1 MIALLRSRAW
11 LAPVVI
17 LTTGACFATRADV
30 RVLQDDLRT
39 VRAEM
44 LAADSATQRKFE
56 EDLARVAALL
66 AEVADTV
73 KAANAVTNRL
83 SADVQTDLRSIR
95 QQLIAIQELTGQSQ
109 RRIQELRAEME
120 QRNTQPP
127 AVTPPEAAGAA
138 PAAPG
143 GAPVAAPAPGPAQ
156 LYQLGQ
162 DQFRRGSNAA
172 ARGAFQE
179 LLSKHANSDLAPD
192 ALYMV
197 AETWA
202 ADGQGASADSVY
214 ALVVERY
221 PRSERAPTALYKRAT
236 ALRVVGQ
243 TQQAR
248 TLYQQIVDRYPRS
261 EAALLAQDFLRA
273 RP

>member
-1 MIALLRSRAW
+1 MIGRRHLRAL
-11 LAPVVI
+11 LAPVVV

-30 RVLQDDLRT
+30 RVLQDDLRV

-44 LAADSATQRKFE
+44 LASDSATQRKMDVE
-56 EDLARVAALL
+56 LARVAALL
-66 AEVADTV
+66 AEVSDTV
-73 KAANAVTNRL
+73 RAANAVTNRM
-83 SADVQTDLRSIR
+83 SGDVRDDLRSIR

-120 QRNTQPP
+120 TRATEAAP
-127 AVTPPEAAGAA
+127 AVVPPGDSTARPGAAAPAA

-143 GAPVAAPAPGPAQ
+143 PSQ
-156 LYQLGQ
+156 LYQIGQ

-172 ARGAFQE
+172 ARGAFLE
-179 LLSKHANSDLAPD
+179 LLNKHPTSDLAAD

-214 ALVVERY
+214 GQVVQRF
-221 PRSERAPTALYKRAT
+221 PRSERAPTALYKRAR
-236 ALRVVGQ
+236 ALSAVGQ

-248 TLYQQIVDRYPRS
+248 VLYQQIVDRYPRS
-261 EAALLAQDFLRA
+261 DAALLAQDFLRS

>member
-1 MIALLRSRAW
+1 MIARSRFRAL

-39 VRAEM
+39 VRGEL
-44 LAADSATQRKFE
+44 LASDSATQRRLDAE
-56 EDLARVAALL
+56 LARLAAVL

-73 KAANAVTNRL
+73 RAANAVTNRL
-83 SADVQTDLRSIR
+83 SGDVQADLRSIR
-95 QQLIAIQELTGQSQ
+95 SQLIAIQELTGQSQ

-120 QRNTQPP
+120 MR
-127 AVTPPEAAGAA
+127 AETPSAA
-138 PAAPG
+138 PAARPDSAAAPA
-143 GAPVAAPAPGPAQ
+143 GAPVPGPAQ

-172 ARGAFQE
+172 ARGAFTE
-179 LLSKHANSDLAPD
+179 LLTQHPNSDLAPD

-202 ADGQGASADSVY
+202 ADGQGVSADSVY

-248 TLYQQIVDRYPRS
+248 ALYQQIVDRYPRS